1 MINIDASFT
10 WNEKHLV
17 RTFPE
22 EGIEFNGDKYLRE
35 KKRYN
40 QLLSSGILFVADKRI
55 GHDNPFI
62 HLSLAGQILQQY
74 VIREAQ
80 FDKRWDELQKDMHK
94 VVQKQ
99 VSLMLKDLANDLEVE

>member
-1 MINIDASFT
+1 MINIDASFS
-10 WNEKHLV
+10 WNEKHIV

-22 EGIEFNGDKYLRE
+22 EGVEFNGEKYLKE
-35 KKRYN
+35 KKHYN
-40 QLLSSGILFVADKRI
+40 RLLSCGILFVADKRI

-74 VIREAQ
+74 VIQEAQ
-80 FDKRWDELQKDMHK
+80 FDKRWDELQKDIHK

-99 VSLMLKDLANDLEVE
+99 VCFMLKDLIDDLEVE